1 MHDQQNR
8 ADGGSLEE
16 QGSREE
22 TQEQIQAV
30 CRRYREGSITL
41 VGLLQ
46 EVSRIHGYL
55 PEDVLHQVAREIQV
69 PISLFFS
76 LATFYTSFRLEP
88 IGRKHVCVC
97 MGTACHVRGADK
109 VLETLEREL
118 DVEAGRTT
126 DDGSYTLET
135 VNCLGACAMGPLV
148 TVNGEYHGKMDQR
161 QIMKLIKQVKTSEEK
176 AGG

>member
-1 MHDQQNR
+1 MGSPIGQESR
-8 ADGGSLEE
+8 AGMDRGEA
-16 QGSREE
+16 
-22 TQEQIQAV
+22 IQDV
-30 CRRYREGSITL
+30 CRRYREGKITL
-41 VGLLQ
+41 VGVLQ
-46 EVSRIHGYL
+46 QISRIHGYL
-55 PEDVLHQVAREIQV
+55 PEDVLNQVSKEIQV

-88 IGRKHVCVC
+88 IGRQHVCVC

-118 DVEAGRTT
+118 DLKAGRTKG
-126 DDGSYTLET
+126 DGSCTLET

-161 QIMKLIKQVKTSEEK
+161 QIMKLIKQVKTANEK
-176 AGG
+176 AGE